1 MPVARLPEVG
11 LHYLQVQRK
20 HEQDEVDC
28 GELVLIHGLAA
39 NLAFWRFGVAPALAA
54 LCRVTS
60 YDLRG
65 HGLSEMTES
74 GYTPL
79 RLAEDLR
86 DLLDHLELE
95 RVHLLAHSF
104 GGTVAALFALRYPER
119 VRSLILAD
127 VRLKAVQP
135 RQPLGEWEH
144 WPRWRQRLER
154 AGIRLDEA
162 DGEGGYQ
169 LLLELV
175 RWQSRQRRGAKPAE
189 GLPAKI
195 AGITGGRRAAKR
207 WLQLQETSSFEED
220 FFAPVPMPKES
231 LRRIGVPMM
240 ALYGEYSQALPTAQA
255 LKRICPDCRLRIIPG
270 VGHFFPLTNGRK
282 LVRPVRRFLRT
293 VQTGRKET
301 ERRRP

>member
-11 LHYLQVQRK
+11 LHYLQVQ
-20 HEQDEVDC
+20 HNPEQEGPDC
-28 GELVLIHGLAA
+28 GDLVLIHGLAA
-39 NLAFWRFGVAPALAA
+39 NLAFWQFGVAPAMAA

-60 YDLRG
+60 FDLRG

-86 DLLDHLELE
+86 DLLDYLEIE

-104 GGTVAALFALRYPER
+104 GGTVAALFALRFPER

-135 RQPLGEWEH
+135 KQPLGEWEY

-154 AGIRLDEA
+154 AGINLDEE
-162 DGEGGYQ
+162 DDEGGYQ

-175 RWQSRQRRGAKPAE
+175 RWQAKQRRGKRAGE

-195 AGITGGRRAAKR
+195 AGITGGRRAARR
-207 WLQLQETSSFEED
+207 WLRLQEQSTFKRD
-220 FFAPVPMPKES
+220 FFAPVPLPK
-231 LRRIGVPMM
+231 
-240 ALYGEYSQALPTAQA
+240 A
-255 LKRICPDCRLRIIPG
+255 
-270 VGHFFPLTNGRK
+270 
-282 LVRPVRRFLRT
+282 
-293 VQTGRKET
+293 
-301 ERRRP
+301 